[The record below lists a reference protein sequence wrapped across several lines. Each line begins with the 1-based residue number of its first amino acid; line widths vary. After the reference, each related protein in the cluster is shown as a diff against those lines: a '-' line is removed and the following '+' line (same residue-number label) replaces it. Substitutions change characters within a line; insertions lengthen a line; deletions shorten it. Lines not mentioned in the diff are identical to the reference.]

1 MWGAELMMRPP
12 ASRSRGKESRG
23 PGFVDFFLNS
33 LSVLG
38 IIAPEDRGVRFGE
51 GLKLQGHHRIL
62 DIMFAVA
69 IGSLLRIH
77 SVKLLYLKLNTKY
90 LGR

>member
-23 PGFVDFFLNS
+23 PGFVDFFNS
-33 LSVLG
+33 LSFLG
-38 IIAPEDRGVRFGE
+38 IIAPEDRWVRFGE

-62 DIMFAVA
+62 EIMFAVA

-77 SVKLLYLKLNTKY
+77 SIKLL
-90 LGR
+90 